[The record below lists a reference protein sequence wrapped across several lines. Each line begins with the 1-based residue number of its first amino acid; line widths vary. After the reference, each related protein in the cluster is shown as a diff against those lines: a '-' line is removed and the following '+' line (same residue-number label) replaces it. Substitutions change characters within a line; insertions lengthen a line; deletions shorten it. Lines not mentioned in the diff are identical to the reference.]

1 MTTVLLT
8 GFEPFAGDAVNPSGD
23 AVQLVAGEWSGS
35 ETLVTA
41 VLPVAFA
48 GAAERIRELIGEHS
62 PDVVIATGLAGGRSE
77 ISIER
82 VAVNLI
88 DARIPD
94 NEGAQ
99 PVDAESVPGGPDA
112 RFSSLPV
119 KAIVRDIAAAGIPSS
134 LSTSAGTFVCNHVFS
149 VITDAA
155 AARAGARAGFI
166 HVPWSETGGPE
177 GEPTLPLSD
186 IARALSIAVR
196 TTLDTPG
203 DITVVGGSLH

>member
-8 GFEPFAGDAVNPSGD
+8 GFEPFAGDSVNPSGD
-23 AVQLVAGEWSGS
+23 AVQLVASEWDGP

-41 VLPVAFA
+41 VLPVSFA
-48 GAAERIRELIGEHS
+48 GAAERIGELVAEHS
-62 PDVVIATGLAGGRSE
+62 PEILIAAGLAGGRGE

-82 VAVNLI
+82 IAVNLI

-94 NEGAQ
+94 NDGDQ
-99 PVDAESVPGGPDA
+99 PIDVRSVPGGPDA

-119 KAIVRDIAAAGIPSS
+119 KAIARDIAAAGIRSS
-134 LSTSAGTFVCNHVFS
+134 LSTTAGTFVCNHLFY

-155 AARAGARAGFI
+155 SRRPGMRAGFI
-166 HVPWSETGGPE
+166 HVPWSETGGTE
-177 GEPTLPLSD
+177 DEPTLPLTG

-196 TTLDTPG
+196 TTLDTPE
-203 DITVVGGSLH
+203 DISVAGGSLH